1 MNSAQPAFSQEQI
14 ASVLGQIHC
23 PGSLNE
29 FSTSLAQP
37 WRNVIRHRRE
47 IDPANL
53 PVPSSPIDWYT
64 LGRRPAENSGS
75 PARTLAY
82 ACGDFFIQDAG

>member
-1 MNSAQPAFSQEQI
+1 MNRAQPTFPPEQI

-29 FSTSLAQP
+29 FSTAMARP

-53 PVPSSPIDWYT
+53 PVPSSPIDWYP
-64 LGRRPAENSGS
+64 LGRRPAEDSG
-75 PARTLAY
+75 
-82 ACGDFFIQDAG
+82 